1 MSMSEQA
8 ALNANSKESTITL
21 LRKEVCRLKG
31 EVNRL
36 NRLLTHE
43 RGLTNMPAEVILETQ

>member
-8 ALNANSKESTITL
+8 ALNTCSKDNAITL

-43 RGLTNMPAEVILETQ
+43 RGLTNVGDKVNVKT